1 MRKKVLFLLAVI
13 LSLNVS
19 MIKANAEAVTQVSI
33 TFTEPTTAPLAPP
46 DDGVSLIRTPLTNTS
61 GYTGT
66 LADTGKR
73 LPTTGDQC
81 NQSLT
86 LLGYLSLF
94 VFVLCIILGK
104 SKEGRQ
110 RETV

>member
-33 TFTEPTTAPLAPP
+33 TFTEAKAAPP
-46 DDGVSLIRTPLTNTS
+46 PTDDGVSLIRTPLANTS

-66 LADTGKR
+66 LTDTGKR